1 MRITINQHRERIGN
15 YHHDKMAK
23 HAILSNKKVSGKVHN
38 TDKEK
43 SFTLNIQNVVP
54 SHQVYRHIDSRFRLK
69 QIICFILLLNH
80 VRGHTRL
87 SQENSETSPLSLG
100 LKEHS
105 QTLPF
110 LNEHL
115 RFKEKNKPNHH
126 THEIEKQPRRK
137 IRDIS
142 VSIADGITN
151 STIESP
157 EKVYIFSK
165 TGIITNDEKTY
176 YTVDKRR
183 GDDFIE
189 NAGESL
195 RKFYDDYQKRT
206 PSLAKLASSVM
217 RLSLKERFNLN
228 IDPDKNYFMLFNS
241 AMSCSDCFTGWCFT
255 GKPVEYGTLSS
266 YLIRNFPADAQENLV
281 SVNSQSGIYRVA
293 PDTTNRFDRENEV
306 QLLPSKFIKL
316 VWDIDFYQKAVSIY
330 TNIFNNNAI
339 HSKKNFIDFILN
351 LSSQKLTHGA
361 ISDILTGTGLNK
373 NSNVAASLF
382 DINGYKAADLI
393 VFYNHIDHRVTLYL
407 PRAESK
413 FAEFNNMDDMRTWV
427 VDSCHDQAHRESI
440 ASHFSLKDRQDG
452 VIYSGVDNWLT
463 SQCNNVNP
471 ERDKNKICTQRTPIE
486 SSSFFTFMTTRQH
499 ERFFSDLDIRIK
511 SDAEVTRDIWERDI
525 DASAVLP
532 NPITPLATLA
542 IHLEHAFEGDTSEE
556 RQQEWSKVSNDIVN
570 LVLMITL
577 DKVSRFNTEGYEFI
591 DKIKNS
597 LAQESRTTVLDKTLS
612 FEHMRF
618 DIPEEEMLATTHH
631 VNLQTRNLPEL
642 EKSLFAEI
650 KPDEQGIFH
659 YSDPHS
665 ATDKL
670 AVFIENR
677 FYAVCP
683 GTFQGMYILNDE
695 REIVFF
701 DGGYYEKKQHPVDHV
716 RYTECR
722 ARRAPGASCIRISE
736 SIQDALIKNRDK
748 GLTQEDAMIVGQ
760 DPAHPALFINIEGKK
775 FIGSDGRFFRTK
787 EKENVFTI
795 YARKRTGLLSAFKRR
810 EEIATFKFSQL
821 HGEQYLHTP
830 TEAIMET
837 LGASHP
843 AARLYNQYLER
854 DGGQYQTTAAER
866 RAISDYTRNVSD
878 MINEYLELGMPEGFL
893 GPMFAEQSL
902 NIVTNIRSLLNK
914 LPSFHG
920 VVYRGGEL
928 PPEIRA
934 TLKPGDTL
942 LVKKFVSTSAD
953 ENIALAHKAG
963 KGPHQALYKI
973 HVTRAAHAISG
984 FTHNLHE
991 AEVLIEDSTLFR
1003 CLSINGDNVELK
1015 EVLDASRLDETN
1027 VKVVSI

>member
-1 MRITINQHRERIGN
+1 MRKNR
-15 YHHDKMAK
+15 
-23 HAILSNKKVSGKVHN
+23 
-38 TDKEK
+38 
-43 SFTLNIQNVVP
+43 NV
-54 SHQVYRHIDSRFRLK
+54 
-69 QIICFILLLNH
+69 
-80 VRGHTRL
+80 T
-87 SQENSETSPLSLG
+87 
-100 LKEHS
+100 
-105 QTLPF
+105 
-110 LNEHL
+110 
-115 RFKEKNKPNHH
+115 
-126 THEIEKQPRRK
+126 
-137 IRDIS
+137 
-142 VSIADGITN
+142 
-151 STIESP
+151 
-157 EKVYIFSK
+157 
-165 TGIITNDEKTY
+165 
-176 YTVDKRR
+176 
-183 GDDFIE
+183 
-189 NAGESL
+189 
-195 RKFYDDYQKRT
+195 
-206 PSLAKLASSVM
+206 
-217 RLSLKERFNLN
+217 
-228 IDPDKNYFMLFNS
+228 
-241 AMSCSDCFTGWCFT
+241 
-255 GKPVEYGTLSS
+255 
-266 YLIRNFPADAQENLV
+266 
-281 SVNSQSGIYRVA
+281 
-293 PDTTNRFDRENEV
+293 
-306 QLLPSKFIKL
+306 
-316 VWDIDFYQKAVSIY
+316 
-330 TNIFNNNAI
+330 
-339 HSKKNFIDFILN
+339 
-351 LSSQKLTHGA
+351 
-361 ISDILTGTGLNK
+361 
-373 NSNVAASLF
+373 ASLF

-393 VFYNHIDHRVTLYL
+393 VFYNHLDHRVTLYL
-407 PRAESK
+407 PRAENK
-413 FAEFNNMDDMRTWV
+413 FSEFNSMDEMRTWV
-427 VDSCHDQAHRESI
+427 INSCHDKTHRESI

-452 VIYSGVDNWLT
+452 IIYSGVDNWLT

-471 ERDKNKICTQRTPIE
+471 EQDKNKICAQRTPIV
-486 SSSFFTFMTTRQH
+486 SSTFFTFMTTKQN

-532 NPITPLATLA
+532 NPITPLAALA
-542 IHLEHAFEGDTSEE
+542 IHLEHAFKGDTSEE

-577 DKVSRFNTEGYEFI
+577 DKVSRFDTEGYEFI

-597 LAQESRTTVLDKTLS
+597 LSQESRSSVLDKTLS

-618 DIPEEEMLATTHH
+618 DIPEEEMLVTTHH
-631 VNLQTRNLPEL
+631 VNLQTHNLPEL
-642 EKSLFAEI
+642 EKDLFAEI
-650 KPDEQGIFH
+650 KSDEQGIFH

-670 AVFIENR
+670 AVCIKNR
-677 FYAVCP
+677 FYAVRP
-683 GTFQGMYILNDE
+683 GTFQGVYILNDE

-716 RYTECR
+716 NYTECR

-736 SIQDALIKNRDK
+736 SIQDALTKNRDK

-810 EEIATFKFSQL
+810 EEIAIFKFSQL

-837 LGASHP
+837 LGASRP
-843 AARLYNQYLER
+843 AAKLYNQYLER

-902 NIVTNIRSLLNK
+902 NMVTNIRSLLNK

-920 VVYRGGEL
+920 VVYRGGAL

-973 HVTRAAHAISG
+973 HVTKAAHAISG

-1003 CLSINGDNVELK
+1003 CLSIDGDKVELK
-1015 EVLDASRLDETN
+1015 EVLDATRLDETSI
-1027 VKVVSI
+1027 KVVSI